1 MTVQDVFGLGDRAVA
16 RREDPDTSH
25 EAADSVERIGEVQR
39 AVLRVLRDG
48 PRCDESIA
56 QLCPV
61 AVSPS
66 GLRSRRAELV
76 ARGLV
81 EWAGTYSLTSSGRRT
96 RVWRLAAADPGRTP
110 QEGG

>member
-1 MTVQDVFGLGDRAVA
+1 MSARDVFGLGDRAVA
-16 RREDPDTSH
+16 RREDPETSH
-25 EAADSVERIGEVQR
+25 EAADSVDRERIGAVQR

-56 QLCPV
+56 QLCRL

-96 RVWRLAAADPGRTP
+96 RVWRLADPRRTP